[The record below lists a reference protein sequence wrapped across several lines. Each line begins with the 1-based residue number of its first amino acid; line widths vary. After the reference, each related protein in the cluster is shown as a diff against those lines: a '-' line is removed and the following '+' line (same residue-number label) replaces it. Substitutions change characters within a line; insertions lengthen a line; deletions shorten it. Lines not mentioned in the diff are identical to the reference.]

1 VNKVR
6 CLRRR
11 ESFVLDK
18 EDEKV
23 VSLFAELGMPKNQS
37 RTLMY
42 ISQFDECRSADV
54 ERGADLRQPE
64 VSVAIHEL
72 RKKGWIKRRIQ
83 KKENERGRPI
93 HIYSSAMALPE
104 IVKSFEEEK
113 LNEIETV
120 KNDITELKNLLGVK

>member
-1 VNKVR
+1 
-6 CLRRR
+6 
-11 ESFVLDK
+11 VLDK

-23 VSLFAELGMPKNQS
+23 VNLFTDLGMPKNQS

-93 HIYSSAMALPE
+93 HIYSSSMPLSD
-104 IVKSFEEEK
+104 IVKSFEQEK
-113 LNEIETV
+113 LGEIETL
-120 KNDITELKNLLGVK
+120 KNDISELKNLLSVK